1 MPVYSFP
8 ASAIIDSTA
17 TGRSLITAA
26 DAAAAQAA
34 IGIDPSDYGL
44 IDSDNTWT
52 GDNTF
57 TQTLSG
63 VAGSFSGNVTAA
75 TFTGDGSA
83 LTNLPASNPFNQ
95 SLNTTDSPTFVNGT
109 FTGTI
114 TVDTVNAS
122 GSTLDLQLGGSTV
135 LKANSVFSYYYA
147 GGGNTYILQGSDFL
161 RPQGGAAPFDLGG
174 TSHRWRTVFGEEGSF
189 SGNLNTE
196 VGGTQRVYGV
206 GTDGDAN
213 SEFIET
219 SWDGTTAK
227 IQTKETGTGVLR
239 KLDVLAGSTG
249 MKAYANSTLILSSAW
264 SSVWANN
271 VQVMLYA
278 PSGGYVSVRNGD
290 LRPYDAV
297 TPINCGQAAV
307 PWAGVYSVDGDFSGT
322 LSAVTVAAQTNNLT
336 LQSNSGNAL
345 ISVANSG
352 SISITAYGSIY
363 QQFGTTGV
371 GYRQNCFPIFSTLDL
386 GSAATP
392 WNNGYFNNLSSAVGG
407 SYKIYNLGTEGDT
420 DTEYL
425 ETSWDTNVAA
435 IETKATG
442 SGAARELRL
451 VNGLTSIKLE
461 NAIVTLKANNQNILR
476 GSGSSATYLYSH
488 GNGTILEVGDG
499 EFKPFTG
506 TVALGSTA
514 KRWSNTHSVDGDFS
528 GDVVMA
534 ANVDFTGLPTSDP
547 LVAGRLWND
556 SGTMKISAG

>member
-1 MPVYSFP
+1 MAITAFTSG
-8 ASAIIDSTA
+8 AIIDATA
-17 TGRSLITAA
+17 IGKTVLTASSEGVAA
-26 DAAAAQAA
+26 DA
-34 IGIDPSDYGL
+34 IGLGL
-44 IDSDNTWT
+44 S
-52 GDNTF
+52 
-57 TQTLSG
+57 
-63 VAGSFSGNVTAA
+63 
-75 TFTGDGSA
+75 
-83 LTNLPASNPFNQ
+83 
-95 SLNTTDSPTFVNGT
+95 DSPTFADGT
-109 FTGTI
+109 YTGTL
-114 TVDTVNAS
+114 TAQQGLLVNV
-122 GSTLDLQLGGSTV
+122 GGSQ
-135 LKANSVFSYYYA
+135 K
-147 GGGNTYILQGSDFL
+147 I
-161 RPQGGAAPFDLGG
+161 
-174 TSHRWRTVFGEEGSF
+174 
-189 SGNLNTE
+189 
-196 VGGTQRVYGV
+196 YGV

-213 SEFIET
+213 TEYIET

-227 IQTKETGTGVLR
+227 IQTKETGTGAVR
-239 KLDVLAGSTG
+239 KLDVLAGTTG
-249 MKAYANSTLILSSAW
+249 MKAYANGTLLLSSAW
-264 SSVWANN
+264 TTITMNN
-271 VQVMLYA
+271 SYISLPA
-278 PSGGYVSVRNGD
+278 PTNGHVAIRFGD

-307 PWAGVYSVDGDFSGT
+307 PWAGVYSVDGSFTGNLNTEIGGT
-322 LSAVTVAAQTNNLT
+322 QRV
-336 LQSNSGNAL
+336 
-345 ISVANSG
+345 
-352 SISITAYGSIY
+352 
-363 QQFGTTGV
+363 
-371 GYRQNCFPIFSTLDL
+371 
-386 GSAATP
+386 
-392 WNNGYFNNLSSAVGG
+392 
-407 SYKIYNLGTEGDT
+407 YNLGTEGDT